1 MEELKIFEFQA
12 KNIENTLRLCAN
24 ALNAQDRKTCLDRD
38 IMEAWEYIKN
48 VISRQPEKRVKR
60 Y

>member
-1 MEELKIFEFQA
+1 MEELKIFEYQA

-24 ALNAQDRKTCLDRD
+24 TLNAHDKKTCLDRD
-38 IMEAWEYIKN
+38 IMEAWETIKN
-48 VISRQPEKRVKR
+48 VINKQPEKRVKR